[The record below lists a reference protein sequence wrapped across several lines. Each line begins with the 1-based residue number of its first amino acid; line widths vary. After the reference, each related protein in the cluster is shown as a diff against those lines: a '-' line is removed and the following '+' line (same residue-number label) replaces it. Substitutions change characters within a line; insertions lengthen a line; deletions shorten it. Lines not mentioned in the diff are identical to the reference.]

1 MRCDICGSENSY
13 IRDCKYTI
21 SIKNKEVT
29 IICQKR
35 FCNDCN
41 NEIIDEK
48 LEKETLK
55 KAEKKYT
62 ELYGIN
68 KNKVLELRK
77 SYNLSQELFSK
88 IIGCAKKTLVSYE
101 KGTSTPN
108 DNYANLFN
116 ILMYKPKIILDLIE
130 ANKDMYT
137 KKEYDTIMKKIR
149 FEKKEEPVKKTET
162 ASAAKAKNT
171 NARIKVRVQKP
182 EVRVN
187 NFEEVEFGLTYA
199 EALNESNRCLQCKN
213 PRCMKGCPVSIRIP
227 EFIACIKQGNIKK
240 AYEIISES
248 SNLPAIC
255 GRVCPQEKQ
264 CESMCVQGLKG
275 EAIAIGALERY
286 VADYAIQNHLKIGN
300 AREKNGKTVAIVG
313 SGPAGLTCA
322 GDLAKAGFD
331 VTIYEV
337 LHKAGGVLTYGIPE
351 FRLPKLIV
359 ESQVESLKELGVKIV
374 TDTPIGNAISLAD
387 LRKRFDYVFISSGA
401 GLPKFMGIKG
411 ESANEVFSANEILT
425 RINLMK
431 SYQPGSKTPIKKAR
445 KAFVIGGGNV
455 AMDAVRSLKRL
466 GIDAHLMYRRSM
478 EELPA
483 RKVEVEHALEE
494 GVKFDLLQT
503 PVEILTNENNSVI
516 GINVVNMKLG
526 EVGEDG
532 RRSVTENPK
541 SLHMVKCDM
550 IVMALGTSPN
560 HEALK
565 NSQIVLTDRGL
576 IQVEGTKTS
585 LKNVYAGGDAV
596 TGSATV
602 ILAMEA
608 GKNAAKEIMAHAKVK
623 NL

>member
-1 MRCDICGSENSY
+1 MRCDICGSSETY

-35 FCNDCN
+35 FCKDCN

-55 KAEKKYT
+55 LAEQKYN
-62 ELYGIN
+62 ELYGMN
-68 KNKVLELRK
+68 KDKIVNLRK

-101 KGTSTPN
+101 KGTSIPN

-116 ILMYKPKIILDLIE
+116 ILIYKPRIILDLIE
-130 ANKDMYT
+130 ANKDMYS
-137 KKEYDTIMKKIR
+137 KKEYDTIMKKIT
-149 FEKKEEPVKKTET
+149 FEKKETKTN
-162 ASAAKAKNT
+162 S
-171 NARIKVRVQKP
+171 I
-182 EVRVN
+182 
-187 NFEEVEFGLTYA
+187 
-199 EALNESNRCLQCKN
+199 ALNEIVQNKDGRIKPRVQSPDKRVTNFDEVELGLNYSEALSEANRCLQCKN

-227 EFIACIKQGNIKK
+227 EFIKCIKQGNIQA

-255 GRVCPQEKQ
+255 GRVCPQERQ
-264 CESMCVQGLKG
+264 CESMCVKGLKG

-286 VADYAIQNHLKIGN
+286 VADYAIQNNLKIGN
-300 AREKNGKTVAIVG
+300 VKESNGKRVAIVG

-322 GDLAKAGFD
+322 GDLAKEGFD

-351 FRLPKLIV
+351 FRLPKIIV
-359 ESQVESLKELGVKIV
+359 ESQVETLKELGVKII
-374 TDTPIGNAISLAD
+374 TDTPIGNALSLAD
-387 LRKRFDYVFISSGA
+387 LRKQYDYVFISSGA

-425 RINLMK
+425 RINLMG
-431 SYQPGSKTPIKKAR
+431 SYKKGSKTPIKKVR

-494 GVKFDLLQT
+494 GIKFDLLQT
-503 PVEILTNENNSVI
+503 PVEILTDENNSVI

-532 RRSVTENPK
+532 RRSVVENPK

-565 NSQIVLTDRGL
+565 NSNIVLTEKGL
-576 IQVEGTKTS
+576 IKVDGTKTS
-585 LKNVYAGGDAV
+585 IKNVFAGGDAV

-608 GKNAAKEIMAHAKVK
+608 GKNAAKEIIESLKHK
-623 NL
+623 